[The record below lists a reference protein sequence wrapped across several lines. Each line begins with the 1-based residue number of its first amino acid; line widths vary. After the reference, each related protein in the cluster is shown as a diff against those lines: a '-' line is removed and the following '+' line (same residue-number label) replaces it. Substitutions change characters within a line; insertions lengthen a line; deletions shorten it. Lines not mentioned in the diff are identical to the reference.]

1 MNLYGYALSQI
12 SISETG
18 LEFDTVTVGFSLSR
32 QLVISNLYTG
42 DLAIQTTIS
51 DNPDYTVDISDFILE
66 PGQSQEI
73 NVMFSPDSS
82 GFSYGTLIIMTND
95 TLGPLMYVNLIGY
108 ALSQYI
114 ISEEELEFDSV
125 ALGYSGSSQLII
137 SNIST
142 EEITID
148 TILSDNPDY
157 TVDISNFIL
166 GPEQNREINVTFSP
180 DSAGFSFGTLTIKT
194 SNPIDSVKYVYLF
207 GYGFVP
213 PQISIIPDE
222 FQADLQTGDSIQQT
236 LTIENKGGTDL
247 NFKIN
252 ILEVFDTNN
261 TSTKSLNTNV
271 NIPGLSFSE
280 LLQNRGNG
288 IENQS
293 NIFKKSYTR
302 SGKSPNEYSWDLLYT
317 DPDEENLIYDIRNV
331 YGCIT
336 DSELVF
342 KLESNYSWSSP
353 VNHGVTAIYIDA
365 DQNIFTGLNPENVGE
380 FGWNLGI
387 DYIVTRDF
395 QLFQN
400 GLYAWNDTDDK
411 FTWLD
416 SLSTNIISENSNE
429 IIIGINRKH
438 FIKSFNFS
446 LLSGSLHEDY
456 GDYVP
461 DLGNG
466 HITFY
471 FPVSWLYLNIT
482 GGKITPGNQEII
494 TVTFN
499 AFQLQPGP
507 YKAQLHLFSN
517 DPEIDTL
524 SVPVSLN
531 VSHA

>member
-1 MNLYGYALSQI
+1 M
-12 SISETG
+12 
-18 LEFDTVTVGFSLSR
+18 
-32 QLVISNLYTG
+32 
-42 DLAIQTTIS
+42 
-51 DNPDYTVDISDFILE
+51 
-66 PGQSQEI
+66 
-73 NVMFSPDSS
+73 
-82 GFSYGTLIIMTND
+82 
-95 TLGPLMYVNLIGY
+95 
-108 ALSQYI
+108 SQYI

-125 ALGYSGSSQLII
+125 AVGYSGSSQLII

-157 TVDISNFIL
+157 TIDISNFIL
-166 GPEQNREINVTFSP
+166 GPGQSREINVTFSP
-180 DSAGFSFGTLTIKT
+180 DNPGFSAGTLTIKT
-194 SNPIDSVKYVYLF
+194 DDPIDSVKYVYLF
-207 GYGFVP
+207 GYGYIP
-213 PQISIIPDE
+213 PQISIISDE

-236 LTIENKGGTDL
+236 LTIENKGGINL

-261 TSTKSLNTNV
+261 TSTKSQNTIV

-280 LLQNRGNG
+280 LLQNWVNG
-288 IENQS
+288 IENLS

-302 SGKSPNEYSWDLLYT
+302 SGKSPNEYSWDLLYA

-331 YGCIT
+331 YGCIL

-342 KLESNYSWSSP
+342 KLESNNSWSSP

-365 DQNIFTGLNPENVGE
+365 DQNVFTGLNPENVGE

-400 GLYAWNDTDDK
+400 GLYVWENTTDK
-411 FTWLD
+411 FIWLD

-499 AFQLQPGP
+499 AFQPQPGT

-517 DPEIDTL
+517 DPEKDTL
-524 SVPVSLN
+524 IIPVSLN
-531 VSHA
+531 VSHATGLENSQIHFQNSFSLYPNYPNPFSYETTITYNLPKPVMVNLSVFNIYGKLISTRVKQRQLAGLYSIEWNASGYPSGIYFFRLEAGKLHFTRKCTIIR